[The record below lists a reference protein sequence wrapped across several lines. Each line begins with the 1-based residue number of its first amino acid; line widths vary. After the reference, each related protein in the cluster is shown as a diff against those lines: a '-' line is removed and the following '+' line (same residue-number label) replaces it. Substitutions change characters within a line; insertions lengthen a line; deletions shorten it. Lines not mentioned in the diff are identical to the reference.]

1 MREGLSVSVGR
12 VSALVREGLSVSEG
26 GSLPAKW
33 LSQRGLVAATSSQGH
48 HGLPLHRRRATSGS
62 GSLLNSALASSQG
75 HERYERRDG
84 ALFFEVRPVWP
95 VGRS

>member
-26 GSLPAKW
+26 GSLPA
-33 LSQRGLVAATSSQGH
+33 GH

-75 HERYERRDG
+75 HERYERHDG
-84 ALFFEVRPVWP
+84 ARFFEVRLARLE
-95 VGRS
+95 GHQ

>member
-33 LSQRGLVAATSSQGH
+33 LSQRGLVAGPS
-48 HGLPLHRRRATSGS
+48 R
-62 GSLLNSALASSQG
+62 SAFALSQG
-75 HERYERRDG
+75 HERFG
-84 ALFFEVRPVWP
+84 QS
-95 VGRS
+95 VG

>member
-26 GSLPAKW
+26 GSLPA
-33 LSQRGLVAATSSQGH
+33 GH

-62 GSLLNSALASSQG
+62 DYVLFHLSLSVESRVVCPIEAFLDSLG
-75 HERYERRDG
+75 G
-84 ALFFEVRPVWP
+84 
-95 VGRS
+95 